1 MKDNS
6 PLMEDLRDVAR
17 RHGMPALVGGMAEL
31 LEQLA
36 LAGSAAEMEK
46 NRAEKV
52 AAEAC
57 PRCRQAR
64 AVLQET
70 LELLK
75 PTPKKGG
82 EDSSEGAAE

>member
-1 MKDNS
+1 MKDSS
-6 PLMEDLRDVAR
+6 PLVEDLRAVAR

-46 NRAEKV
+46 KRADEV
-52 AAEAC
+52 ATESC

-70 LELLK
+70 LKMLRPAPPE
-75 PTPKKGG
+75 GRQA
-82 EDSSEGAAE
+82 EAEGAE